1 MCYQQYCP
9 HFSLMAAFAENVLPI
24 MPPIS
29 STAAFADYVLPVLSL
44 FLNDGGICKCQSGGS
59 AASTSKGAK
68 TYILAKYFRFFLFSC
83 IFLISWDF
91 YRDYT
96 WGLVKTVIL
105 QESEVLRS
113 FYINNKIFLFSWT
126 SSGIFLSVFV
136 REYCAHQNASLM
148 PSFCVLCVQCT
159 PCTGRVRMFVLSGI
173 VGNVHIP

>member
-1 MCYQQYCP
+1 MCYRYRPRFSLTAAGKCATSTVPISHWWRQENVLP
-9 HFSLMAAFAENVLPI
+9 VLSSLMAAFAENMLP

-29 STAAFADYVLPVLSL
+29 STAAFADYVLPILSL

-68 TYILAKYFRFFLFSC
+68 TYILAKYFHFFLFTC

-96 WGLVKTVIL
+96 SGLVKTVIL

-113 FYINNKIFLFSWT
+113 FIFTRFFFD
-126 SSGIFLSVFV
+126 FL
-136 REYCAHQNASLM
+136 N
-148 PSFCVLCVQCT
+148 
-159 PCTGRVRMFVLSGI
+159 
-173 VGNVHIP
+173 